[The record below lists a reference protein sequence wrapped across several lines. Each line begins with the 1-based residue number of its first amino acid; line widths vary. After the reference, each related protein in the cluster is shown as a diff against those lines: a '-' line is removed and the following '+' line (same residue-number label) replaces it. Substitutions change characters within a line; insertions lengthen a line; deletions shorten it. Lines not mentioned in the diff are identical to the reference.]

1 MGESAWHPTT
11 EGFSN
16 PEVNRGS
23 ISLLRFT
30 CTSEPKMGQISIA
43 RAKTSITGKRSLKK
57 TKSNP
62 HLPSQDRARSQCTGL
77 TEVGV
82 EEIKDKINNK
92 PSS

>member
-30 CTSEPKMGQISIA
+30 CTLEPKMGQISVA
-43 RAKTSITGKRSLKK
+43 RAKTSITGTRSLKN
-57 TKSNP
+57 TKYNP
-62 HLPSQDRARSQCTGL
+62 HSPSQDGAGSQCRGL
-77 TEVGV
+77 REVGV
-82 EEIKDKINNK
+82 EEIKDEINNK
-92 PSS
+92 LPS